1 MRPSLHQLRV
11 FETVAR
17 LKSFTAAAQAL
28 HSTQPTVSVQMRDLA
43 QHVGLP
49 LFETGRKR
57 VALTAAGEALLAT
70 VNTMTRAWQG
80 FESHVAELKGLRR
93 GVLKLAAVTTA
104 EYFIPELLAPF
115 ARSHPGIDVTLAVD
129 NRDRIVRRLEQDLD
143 DLAVMMMPPAHLPL
157 RVTPFLENPL
167 VAIGPKVA
175 SASSSAAR
183 AGRMTLA
190 AFAAQPLLMR
200 EPGSGTR
207 MASEQLFREHRLTP
221 NVRMELGSNE
231 AIKHAVAAGLG
242 LAVLSR
248 HALGRVPERDGLAV
262 LPVQHLPLRRTWY
275 LVQREGREASPAV
288 RAFMEFARNPQ
299 RGGEAEADR
308 AARNRRAASRDRASA
323 RRGG

>member
-1 MRPSLHQLRV
+1 
-11 FETVAR
+11 
-17 LKSFTAAAQAL
+17 
-28 HSTQPTVSVQMRDLA
+28 
-43 QHVGLP
+43 
-49 LFETGRKR
+49 
-57 VALTAAGEALLAT
+57 
-70 VNTMTRAWQG
+70 
-80 FESHVAELKGLRR
+80 
-93 GVLKLAAVTTA
+93 VLKLAAVTTA

-115 ARSHPGIDVTLAVD
+115 ARAHPGIDVTLAVD

-143 DLAVMMMPPAHLPL
+143 DLAVMMPPAHLPL
-157 RVTPFLENPL
+157 RATPFLENPL

-183 AGRMTLA
+183 ARRMTLA

-231 AIKHAVAAGLG
+231 AIKHAGAAGLG

-299 RGGEAEADR
+299 RS
-308 AARNRRAASRDRASA
+308 ASRDRASV